1 MNGVA
6 LISRGHLVVL
16 LLMWLLLKERLL
28 LERWLKLL
36 LLKRGDGYLILLSVD
51 IRVRLPIRR
60 RQVLVVGLGLSLWH
74 M

>member
-6 LISRGHLVVL
+6 LITRGHLVVL

-51 IRVRLPIRR
+51 IRVRLPIGRW
-60 RQVLVVGLGLSLWH
+60 QVLVVGLGLSLWH